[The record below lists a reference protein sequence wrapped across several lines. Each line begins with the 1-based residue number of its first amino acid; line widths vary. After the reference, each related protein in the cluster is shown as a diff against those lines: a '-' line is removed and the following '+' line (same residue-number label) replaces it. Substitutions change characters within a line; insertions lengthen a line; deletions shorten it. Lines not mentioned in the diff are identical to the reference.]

1 MNKIV
6 MIMFQMTLPLAIA
19 LVGLLVTT
27 ILTIDAADT
36 SMEVFIRERSGRVE
50 PDFLSD
56 TASEDDVIFDDGK
69 DSDASGQA
77 ITSSLLSKLNIEIH
91 EPSHEVRKREVT
103 Q

>member
-1 MNKIV
+1 
-6 MIMFQMTLPLAIA
+6 MFQMTLPLAIA

-56 TASEDDVIFDDGK
+56 TALEDDVIFDDGK

-77 ITSSLLSKLNIEIH
+77 ITSSLLSNLNIEIH